1 MTSTN
6 ITYYFDD
13 VSVERNDK
21 SYKVVFEDRD
31 TKVFVRKADV
41 DKIYEYTYYEDGLIA
56 ILLGYI
62 ELSRRLGSAPKE
74 HLDPID
80 KDVMLEAIKK
90 IFDKG
95 YFIEE
100 LIEDVQEFKWHEIT
114 EVFTSAHPFAA
125 LKNLV

>member
-1 MTSTN
+1 M
-6 ITYYFDD
+6 
-13 VSVERNDK
+13 SVERNDK

-31 TKVFVRKADV
+31 TKVFVRKIDV
-41 DKIYEYTYYEDGLIA
+41 EKIYEYTNYEDGLIA
-56 ILLGYI
+56 ILLGHI
-62 ELSRRLGSAPKE
+62 ELSRRLGSTPKE

-100 LIEDVQEFKWHEIT
+100 LIEDVQELKWHEIT
-114 EVFTSAHPFAA
+114 EIFTSPHPFAA
-125 LKNLV
+125 LKNYV